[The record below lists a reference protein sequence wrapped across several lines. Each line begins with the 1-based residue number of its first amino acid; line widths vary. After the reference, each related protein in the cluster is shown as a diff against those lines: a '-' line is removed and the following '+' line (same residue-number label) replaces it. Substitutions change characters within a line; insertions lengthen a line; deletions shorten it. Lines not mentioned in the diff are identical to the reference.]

1 MWQTLSIIKLIA
13 LELNQENYFSDT
25 TFIFTIELLMTIT
38 INILLKFASK
48 NEGKNDENFNKIQEY
63 VLSPILNLLNWFY
76 TNYFLNSEF
85 VVEPLRFLLE
95 KCGAQFD
102 IYGWDLFCK
111 ITDLILFSEN
121 EAKKFKNSI

>member
-95 KCGAQFD
+95 KCGTQFD

-121 EAKKFKNSI
+121 EAKKI